1 MDIELLN
8 LAEVDTIHNDARRQR
23 WC

>member
-1 MDIELLN
+1 MDFESLN
-8 LAEVDTIHNDARRQR
+8 LAEVDSIHAYASRQR